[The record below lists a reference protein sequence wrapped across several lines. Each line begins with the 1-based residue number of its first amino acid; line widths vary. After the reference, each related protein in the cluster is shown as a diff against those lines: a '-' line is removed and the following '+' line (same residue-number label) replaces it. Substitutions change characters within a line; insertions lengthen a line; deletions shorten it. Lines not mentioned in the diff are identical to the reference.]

1 MDKVTRRMKQ
11 EKFKISRNLQKQ
23 IKEKK
28 LIIKEGNLPN
38 KILKVQKSRLH
49 LQFRKI
55 LKQIQNCKEKILKNS
70 LYQKLNQMLK
80 FLNKIQNQILEQ
92 V

>member
-1 MDKVTRRMKQ
+1 MKQ

-80 FLNKIQNQILEQ
+80 FINQIQNQILEQ